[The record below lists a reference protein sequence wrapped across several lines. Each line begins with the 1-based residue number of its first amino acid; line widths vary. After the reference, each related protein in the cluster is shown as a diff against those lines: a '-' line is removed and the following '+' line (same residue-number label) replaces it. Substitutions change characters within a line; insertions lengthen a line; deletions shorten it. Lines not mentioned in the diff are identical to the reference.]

1 MLGFILGVVGTIAS
15 TLASALV
22 VGSDIF
28 LKVAT
33 ALTAFAN
40 ALGITDEKDP
50 EKLGDKIIQA
60 EEEGIKPEKYE
71 KYEDYMKAID
81 EFEIDEEKS
90 KEIDTNAKL
99 LRGVDAAAKGIQSK
113 FPEHD
118 VEGFI
123 NSIALS
129 DENKE
134 YFSSASFKEI
144 LNEIKDNPDVI
155 DSLSKLLQ
163 GKDMP
168 EQEYYDVIDRLST
181 IEKRLDP
188 SKSESEIAERLR
200 SLG

>member
-1 MLGFILGVVGTIAS
+1 MLELVLGVVGTIAS
-15 TLASALV
+15 TFARALV

-33 ALTAFAN
+33 ALTEFAN
-40 ALGITDEKDP
+40 ALGVIDEKDP
-50 EKLGDKIIQA
+50 ERLGDKIIQA

-71 KYEDYMKAID
+71 KYEDYMKEIG

-90 KEIDTNAKL
+90 KEIDKNEKL
-99 LRGVDAAAKGIQSK
+99 LRGTDAAAKVIESK

-118 VEGFI
+118 VTGFMT
-123 NSIALS
+123 SVALS
-129 DENKE
+129 DENKA
-134 YFSSASFKEI
+134 YFASDSFKEI
-144 LNEIKDNPDVI
+144 LNEVKDNPDVI

-163 GKDMP
+163 GKDMS

>member
-1 MLGFILGVVGTIAS
+1 MLGLIWGVVGTIAS
-15 TLASALV
+15 TFASALV

-28 LKVAT
+28 LKVST

-40 ALGITDEKDP
+40 TLGVIDEKDP
-50 EKLGDKIIQA
+50 ERLGNKIIQA

-71 KYEDYMKAID
+71 KYEDYMKEIG

-90 KEIDTNAKL
+90 KEIDKNEKL
-99 LRGVDAAAKGIQSK
+99 LRGTDAAAKVIESK

-118 VEGFI
+118 VTGFMT
-123 NSIALS
+123 SVALS
-129 DENKE
+129 DENKK
-134 YFSSASFKEI
+134 YFASDSFKEI
-144 LNEIKDNPDVI
+144 LNEVKDNPDVI
-155 DSLSKLLQ
+155 DSLSKLLH
-163 GKDMP
+163 GKDMS